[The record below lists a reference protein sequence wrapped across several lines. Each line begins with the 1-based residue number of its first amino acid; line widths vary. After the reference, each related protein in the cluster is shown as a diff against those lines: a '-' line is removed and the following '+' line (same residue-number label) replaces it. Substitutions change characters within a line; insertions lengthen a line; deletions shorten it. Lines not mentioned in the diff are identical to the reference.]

1 MSERCY
7 AAVFIID
14 FEIIKHVAYYYFGL
28 VSANYKINNNLRCFQ
43 GAQMGTLSRNGL
55 KTK

>member
-7 AAVFIID
+7 VAVFIID